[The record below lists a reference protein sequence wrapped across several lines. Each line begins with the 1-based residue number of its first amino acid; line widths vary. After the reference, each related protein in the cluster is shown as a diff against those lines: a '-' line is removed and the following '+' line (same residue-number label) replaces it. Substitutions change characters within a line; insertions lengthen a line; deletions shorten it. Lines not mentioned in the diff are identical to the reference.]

1 MITMRTLII
10 LAILV
15 LPGIAFS
22 QANVAPG
29 KNFLDQN
36 YIEVTGKATIK
47 IVPDLIYLRIQLSE
61 KQKNKIDLDVKE
73 REMIAKLKDIGID
86 VEKELV
92 IKDMASNFSGKVFS
106 DEIVVT
112 KVYILLVHD
121 ARTANKVIS
130 AMEKLEISN
139 IKVDRL
145 EHTKLADYKKECGIE
160 AIKAAKT
167 KAENLTAAIGQSIGR
182 AVYAE
187 EVQMPM
193 MNELSNNAYYKSETS
208 VGWLATDLDFDEIK
222 IDYSVMVRFELK

>member
-1 MITMRTLII
+1 MRTLVI
-10 LAILV
+10 LAILA

-22 QANVAPG
+22 Q

-47 IVPDLIYLRIQLSE
+47 IVPDMIYLRIQMSE
-61 KQKNKIDLDVKE
+61 KQKNKIDLEVKE
-73 REMIAKLKDIGID
+73 REMIARLKDVGID
-86 VEKELV
+86 VTKELV

-106 DEIVVT
+106 DEIVIS
-112 KVYILLVHD
+112 KVYILLVHE

-130 AMEKLEISN
+130 EMEKLEISN
-139 IKVDRL
+139 IKVDQL
-145 EHTKLADYKKECGIE
+145 EHTKLLDYKKDCSIQ

-167 KAENLTAAIGQSIGR
+167 KAENLTTAIGQSIGR

-187 EVQMPM
+187 EVQVPVI
-193 MNELSNNAYYKSETS
+193 NEMSNNAYYKGESS
-208 VGWLATDLDFDEIK
+208 SGWLTTDLEFDEIK